1 MAQSPLEAAD
11 PSDIASY
18 LNNWRALSSML
29 TRGRSFSGFERHC
42 CFLNTGVGA
51 DRMPGRFA
59 DVSAASGLD
68 LIDDGRAVA
77 VVDWDHDGDLDF
89 WVTNR
94 GAPRLRLLLNNLPRT
109 QATSSVALTLEGTA
123 CNRDAIGAVLELT
136 IGGRKHTR
144 VLRAGESFMS
154 QSSKRIHFGLGALPS
169 GQNGRLIVRWP
180 GAESESFEKIEAGA
194 HYHLV
199 QGSGVGVR
207 KPPGEAKLASGSI
220 EIPDP
225 TERARIILTERP
237 AAPVLDY
244 VNFQGELQRYDP
256 NATGGAPILI
266 NLWAS
271 WCAPCLTELN
281 DFAEHFDQLKARGLR
296 ILALTT
302 EAVSEDGTRPDVKPA
317 KRFVKKSKFPFEIGA
332 TDANGLRLLTVLHNQ
347 SFVRERPLPLPTSFL
362 IDKHGN
368 LAAIYKGPV
377 KGAQLLADIDLLDA
391 APAAV
396 VESAFPFPSRDGLE
410 LFPLAVLDFA
420 KAYQEGGYIDDA
432 RRQARKAIDA
442 KPTGNVAVDAANR
455 ARAWYYLGTL
465 EQSQRNW
472 KEAAQAYRL
481 TIEFSPGQPL
491 LEVALGVVLWQGGE
505 QEAAEHSFTKALAAK
520 PDDLQIL
527 HALGKAHLQ
536 LDRAPDAVRY
546 LEKALALKP
555 DNLTLALALA
565 LAFDM
570 AGNTRAAISNYR
582 EILKAHPDSLDSKN
596 NLAWIL
602 ATCSDATM
610 RDGETALA
618 LATEVNQTTKF
629 NNPSTL
635 NTLAAA
641 QGESGDLSAAIKTME
656 RAIDIARAI
665 GRDSLVSKLRARRTQ
680 YTSKLHESSPPKE

>member
-1 MAQSPLEAAD
+1 
-11 PSDIASY
+11 
-18 LNNWRALSSML
+18 
-29 TRGRSFSGFERHC
+29 
-42 CFLNTGVGA
+42 
-51 DRMPGRFA
+51 
-59 DVSAASGLD
+59 
-68 LIDDGRAVA
+68 
-77 VVDWDHDGDLDF
+77 
-89 WVTNR
+89 
-94 GAPRLRLLLNNLPRT
+94 
-109 QATSSVALTLEGTA
+109 
-123 CNRDAIGAVLELT
+123 
-136 IGGRKHTR
+136 
-144 VLRAGESFMS
+144 
-154 QSSKRIHFGLGALPS
+154 
-169 GQNGRLIVRWP
+169 
-180 GAESESFEKIEAGA
+180 
-194 HYHLV
+194 
-199 QGSGVGVR
+199 
-207 KPPGEAKLASGSI
+207 
-220 EIPDP
+220 
-225 TERARIILTERP
+225 
-237 AAPVLDY
+237 
-244 VNFQGELQRYDP
+244 
-256 NATGGAPILI
+256 
-266 NLWAS
+266 
-271 WCAPCLTELN
+271 
-281 DFAEHFDQLKARGLR
+281 KARGLR

-602 ATCSDATM
+602 ATCSDSTM